1 MIIVIEGGDQA
12 GKKTQSELLAKALK
26 ARKLKTKLFSFPDYS
41 TPIGKE
47 IERYL
52 HGKRKFPPQVIHCL
66 LAANRWEKVNEIQKA
81 ISKNSILI
89 MNRYYQ
95 SNLIYGL
102 INGLKAE
109 WLEHLDAG
117 LPKADLVI
125 VLDIH
130 PKESF
135 RRKKSNRDKFEKN
148 KEFSQ
153 KVSSTYRIIAKKKNW
168 KLVDASRSK
177 EEVHKSIL
185 KIFSK
190 NVIEVSHCCP
200 SFSRE
205 RLEKVHF

>member
-26 ARKLKTKLFSFPDYS
+26 ERKLKTKLFSFPDYS

-81 ISKNSILI
+81 ILKNSFLI

-102 INGLKAE
+102 INGLKIR
-109 WLEHLDAG
+109 WLAHLDTRVS
-117 LPKADLVI
+117 KADLFTL
-125 VLDIH
+125 LD
-130 PKESF
+130 
-135 RRKKSNRDKFEKN
+135 
-148 KEFSQ
+148 
-153 KVSSTYRIIAKKKNW
+153 V
-168 KLVDASRSK
+168 
-177 EEVHKSIL
+177 
-185 KIFSK
+185 
-190 NVIEVSHCCP
+190 
-200 SFSRE
+200 
-205 RLEKVHF
+205 